1 MLNHLTNYLFQY
13 RSVSIPHVGTIQ
25 LVQHP
30 PQLNVVDKLMLPP
43 SYSLE
48 LKTGG
53 EVSDHQ
59 LAYFNAILQKGKDD
73 VLQDL
78 RFFGDKLQEKIN
90 GPGFNWEG
98 VGTITHST
106 QSLPLSINAL
116 EPVPAQRVIRQD
128 ARHKVLV
135 GDQQMLSGPA
145 TETSIEKTVGKRS
158 IYLTIG
164 WIVLVLSLLVIAFLL
179 YQGKFRINSTGSK
192 QTPTVFHFRQQEK
205 AFT

>member
-25 LVQHP
+25 LVQQP

-43 SYSLE
+43 TYSLE

-59 LAYFNAILQKGKDD
+59 LTYLNAVLQRGKDD
-73 VLQDL
+73 VLRDL

-90 GPGFNWEG
+90 GPGFTWEG
-98 VGTITHST
+98 VGTITRST
-106 QSLPLSINAL
+106 QSLPLSMNAL

-145 TETSIEKTVGKRS
+145 PETYVERTIGKRS

-179 YQGKFRINSTGSK
+179 YQGRFRINSTGSK
-192 QTPTVFHFRQQEK
+192 QAPTVFHFQPQEK